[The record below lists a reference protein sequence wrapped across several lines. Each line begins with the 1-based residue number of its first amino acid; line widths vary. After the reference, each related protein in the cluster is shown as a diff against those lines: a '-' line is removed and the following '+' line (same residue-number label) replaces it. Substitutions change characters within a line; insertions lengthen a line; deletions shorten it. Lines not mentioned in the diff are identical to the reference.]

1 MPGVDNFRDRLQ
13 IVEPQTTLQ
22 AVCKGDDSSCLGVFN
37 QAADFF
43 FQNGR
48 RDKLYQMSRMLA
60 SSDSHTEFRI

>member
-1 MPGVDNFRDRLQ
+1 VPGVDNFRDRLQ

-43 FQNGR
+43 FPEREKRQTLPNVAHAC
-48 RDKLYQMSRMLA
+48 KQ
-60 SSDSHTEFRI
+60 